1 MIEYKSVSLANQVF
15 ERIEYNI
22 LSGEYAIGE
31 IISEKRLAAEL
42 GVSRTPIRE
51 AAPMPPKN
59 ERGTLM
65 TRAQGHDTTRN
76 TSAHWTLAESD
87 NPARGEITAIS
98 TAKPTTMGV

>member
-51 AAPMPPKN
+51 AAVG
-59 ERGTLM
+59 GTACCRLPQ
-65 TRAQGHDTTRN
+65 RDGRSRYH
-76 TSAHWTLAESD
+76 
-87 NPARGEITAIS
+87 G
-98 TAKPTTMGV
+98 